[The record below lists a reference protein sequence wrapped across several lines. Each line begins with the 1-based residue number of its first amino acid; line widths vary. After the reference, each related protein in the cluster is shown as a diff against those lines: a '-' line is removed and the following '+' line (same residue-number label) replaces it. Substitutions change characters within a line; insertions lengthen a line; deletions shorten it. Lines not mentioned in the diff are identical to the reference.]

1 MGVWICGKRIQ
12 IIVIYIFIWRITGT
26 TVIYQSRRS
35 RFSASVTF
43 IASFI
48 LKVHWVVCL
57 VIQKT
62 LSLEEILSPLESA
75 LLLHLL
81 KRILIILQNI
91 TGTVAI
97 LKTLSAILII
107 VV

>member
-1 MGVWICGKRIQ
+1 
-12 IIVIYIFIWRITGT
+12 
-26 TVIYQSRRS
+26 
-35 RFSASVTF
+35 
-43 IASFI
+43 
-48 LKVHWVVCL
+48 VCL
-57 VIQKT
+57 IIQKT
-62 LSLEEILSPLESA
+62 LSLEEILSPLERT